1 MKLLSTNQLVT
12 QLQLCS
18 AWLCEKNGFHSLICS
33 PWTTS
38 ALWMCQF
45 RYVKLAVNTEWGCV
59 RVFHFS
65 AEKILFCELLSCCE
79 RVKVILESGVRP
91 QESSGLCIA
100 CNLSMWEGVW
110 RQFLVNVATVW
121 FLWNQQ
127 NDETPRREIPFL
139 RQVFKIWKMCVY
151 ALCIKMWKTYKLAEG
166 WKQLMVVTQSSF
178 HVLWQRELI
187 QFHRKSSNKT
197 IIWLSC
203 PFLFHDFLPHVTKR
217 SLQNTWLNHPLL
229 YKSSWMGITNPVFV
243 QLHFLECFSQAS
255 ARDSVYIVYRVCKCY
270 QLFEKSIKCYKEHL
284 QILASSHIAK
294 DVEC

>member
-1 MKLLSTNQLVT
+1 
-12 QLQLCS
+12 
-18 AWLCEKNGFHSLICS
+18 
-33 PWTTS
+33 
-38 ALWMCQF
+38 MCQF
-45 RYVKLAVNTEWGCV
+45 RYKKLAVDTECKLNVWG
-59 RVFHFS
+59 FFIFLQK
-65 AEKILFCELLSCCE
+65 KILFCELFSRCE
-79 RVKVILESGVRP
+79 RVKVTPESGVRP

-110 RQFLVNVATVW
+110 RQFLVNVTTVW

-151 ALCIKMWKTYKLAEG
+151 ALCITMWKTYKLAEG
-166 WKQLMVVTQSSF
+166 WKQLMVVTQSFF

-255 ARDSVYIVYRVCKCY
+255 ARESVYIVYRVCNCLRIVSSVIKNTY
-270 QLFEKSIKCYKEHL
+270 RYWRQATSPRMWSLRAVLLGLILLSTAKYGPFTLF
-284 QILASSHIAK
+284 Q
-294 DVEC
+294 